1 MNDFPEPTPFPG
13 DDAPAD
19 PPRFTQPGE
28 NLPSGESV
36 PGNAP
41 PPGHQQLTHHQ
52 PGHPQ
57 ARSAPHCWKCNYEL
71 SGLGVDDLCPECGT
85 PVWSKPPLR
94 TDIQEAMRNGSRAQL
109 WGILSLAFFFACIGP
124 FAAFLTIPAFI
135 YASKANRVVRQG
147 LATRREIGGITA
159 ARVCSWITLSFT
171 ILSVGI
177 YSLILLGL
185 IFL

>member
-13 DDAPAD
+13 DDAQAD
-19 PPRFTQPGE
+19 QPRFVQPDQG
-28 NLPSGESV
+28 V
-36 PGNAP
+36 PGAEPLPGSAP
-41 PPGHQQLTHHQ
+41 PPGHQP

-57 ARSAPHCWKCNYEL
+57 ARSTPHCWNCNYEL

-85 PVWSKPPLR
+85 AVWSKPPMKPE
-94 TDIQEAMRNGSRAQL
+94 IQEAMRNGSRAQL
-109 WGILSLAFFFACIGP
+109 WGILSLALFFACLGP
-124 FAAFLTIPAFI
+124 LAAFLTIPAFI

-147 LATRREIGGITA
+147 LATRGEIGGITA

-177 YSLILLGL
+177 YGLMLLGL